1 MKNFPDKA
9 DFADENRLLPVSI
22 SNKHLHLKQEQVEEL
37 FGAGYRLTIKKELSQ
52 PGQYAAEEAVHVVGP
67 KGMINNV
74 RIVGPARSYN
84 QVELSLTDA
93 IKLGIK
99 APLRNSGDI
108 AGSASC
114 VLVGPKGYVILNEG
128 VVIAKPHIHLSVADG
143 TALGIKDK
151 DLVDIFFDGE
161 KQAGYFGILARVGS
175 EHERDVHIDTDEA
188 NAVAL
193 ASGQKALLVK
203 RDK

>member
-9 DFADENRLLPVSI
+9 DFTDESRLLPVSI

-37 FGAGYRLTIKKELSQ
+37 FGAGYQLTIKKELSQ

-99 APLRNSGDI
+99 APLRNSGDV
-108 AGSASC
+108 AGSAPC
-114 VLVGPKGYVILNEG
+114 VLVGTKGYVILNEG
-128 VVIAKPHIHLSVADG
+128 VVIAKPHIHLSLADG
-143 TALGIKDK
+143 AALEIKDK
-151 DLVDIFFDGE
+151 DCVDIFFDGA

-175 EHERDVHIDTDEA
+175 DHERDVHIDTDEA
-188 NAVAL
+188 NAVSL
-193 ASGQKALLVK
+193 APGQKALLVK
-203 RDK
+203 R